1 MKIIDSNND
10 KWEISLQNINNL
22 NIVRKVILNAEEY
35 ELPKTK
41 YSINKKIIK
50 ITQGGQ
56 KIIVNVVRDK
66 DTFWVHIDGKVLTFN
81 SADSRKSATKLT
93 EGSLQAPMPGT
104 ILDVMVSVGQSV
116 KAGDA
121 LMVMEAMKMEHK
133 IVAGHDGI
141 VEAIHYNSGEQ
152 VIQGAELLSITES

>member
-1 MKIIDSNND
+1 LEIDGRRYKATAAKVGD
-10 KWEISLQNINNL
+10 TWWVHVLGHTLQ
-22 NIVRKVILNAEEY
+22 Y
-35 ELPKTK
+35 ELVEA
-41 YSINKKIIK
+41 
-50 ITQGGQ
+50 GAAGA
-56 KIIVNVVRDK
+56 DD
-66 DTFWVHIDGKVLTFN
+66 DTGLT
-81 SADSRKSATKLT
+81 
-93 EGSLQAPMPGT
+93 APMPGT

-141 VEAIHYNSGEQ
+141 VEAIHYNSGDQ